1 MTNAIGYVLGN
12 AAISGDVSRAAWN
25 SAYEKGLVEILHV
38 YKDNPKYKGQI
49 GWVSEG
55 RRIITTKFNERFPV
69 AHFTKQQ
76 IQEKEK
82 ELIANYKA
90 LKGAKGESG
99 NGWNESLCMILAEP
113 KIWEKLIK
121 NHPKVAKFRKKPFPL
136 FYQLDPLVV
145 APVVSPT
152 VVPTVAPAE
161 RSISEQSLHND
172 LRNFG
177 NNPFASSFDGQET
190 SSACNEQNE
199 AQSAP
204 SEGGSGRKRKQSH
217 IGSALED
224 FVEFKKSQTSKTL
237 EALNEKKKR
246 EEEFSIEK
254 CADQVDSMNELTN
267 EEKSYAMELFES
279 DRNREVYMKTKN
291 CDVRLIWLKRKI
303 RYVSLNMLSVL
314 S

>member
-121 NHPKVAKFRKKPFPL
+121 VSH
-136 FYQLDPLVV
+136 LDP
-145 APVVSPT
+145 
-152 VVPTVAPAE
+152 
-161 RSISEQSLHND
+161 ISNIVNAAFMLPILS
-172 LRNFG
+172 
-177 NNPFASSFDGQET
+177 
-190 SSACNEQNE
+190 
-199 AQSAP
+199 
-204 SEGGSGRKRKQSH
+204 
-217 IGSALED
+217 
-224 FVEFKKSQTSKTL
+224 KKS
-237 EALNEKKKR
+237 
-246 EEEFSIEK
+246 
-254 CADQVDSMNELTN
+254 
-267 EEKSYAMELFES
+267 
-279 DRNREVYMKTKN
+279 
-291 CDVRLIWLKRKI
+291 
-303 RYVSLNMLSVL
+303 
-314 S
+314 